1 MDHLARCS
9 LFLTIASVDFVKYRG
24 FARIFKGGVTLC
36 QSEGTH
42 KIVVS
47 FLPHCRLLV
56 KKKLTKRGSQVPQD
70 PPPPN
75 PLQLCLRYNKQQNR
89 SQTLPWLKWSDFF
102 SSPQIR
108 HKHSSETSSCVGT
121 CVQFTQPC
129 MSRVTNLSILK
140 RASVR
145 QKDSSEPLNI
155 LCCVD
160 YSATRAKF
168 FKSSEP
174 TTCNIGTQKNFFS
187 SLLC

>member
-1 MDHLARCS
+1 MP
-9 LFLTIASVDFVKYRG
+9 G
-24 FARIFKGGVTLC
+24 FFKGGVTLC

-47 FLPHCRLLV
+47 FSPHCRLFV
-56 KKKLTKRGSQVPQD
+56 KKSSPKGGHRYSRT
-70 PPPPN
+70 PPPLP
-75 PLQLCLRYNKQQNR
+75 QLCLRYNKQQNR
-89 SQTLPWLKWSDFF
+89 SQTLPWLKWSDLFI
-102 SSPQIR
+102 SPQIH

-121 CVQFTQPC
+121 CVQFTHPC
-129 MSRVTNLSILK
+129 MSRLTNPSILK

-145 QKDSSEPLNI
+145 QTDSPEPSNI

-174 TTCNIGTQKNFFS
+174 TTCIIGTKKIFFS

>member
-1 MDHLARCS
+1 MP
-9 LFLTIASVDFVKYRG
+9 G
-24 FARIFKGGVTLC
+24 FFKGGVTLC

-47 FLPHCRLLV
+47 FSPHCRLFV
-56 KKKLTKRGSQVPQD
+56 KKSSQKGGHRYPRT
-70 PPPPN
+70 PPPSPSSYAPGITN
-75 PLQLCLRYNKQQNR
+75 SKIEFRHCLD
-89 SQTLPWLKWSDFF
+89 WSDLIFF
-102 SSPQIR
+102 TSPQIH
-108 HKHSSETSSCVGT
+108 HKHSSETSSCFST
-121 CVQFTQPC
+121 CVQCTQPC
-129 MSRVTNLSILK
+129 MSCLTNQSILK

-145 QKDSSEPLNI
+145 QTDSPEPSNI

-174 TTCNIGTQKNFFS
+174 TTCIIGTKKIFFS